1 VVEISGYPQP
11 ENPKVHGRRAGR
23 QVCEA
28 LGLDPEMVRD
38 ITISFPV
45 DGLVRVDVV
54 GYVRRDE
61 SAELMEALTQYALVE
76 VADA

>member
-1 VVEISGYPQP
+1 
-11 ENPKVHGRRAGR
+11 
-23 QVCEA
+23 
-28 LGLDPEMVRD
+28 MVRD